1 MIFYLGLISFCVLV
15 LAYVGQKV
23 YRDIVTYVPQLRDLK
38 TKLQEIQ
45 SDIVKNDQTQ
55 KNAEFIRDTYSR
67 GVERSLAFDRA
78 KQCERKH
85 IHLKRQEMGY
95 RAQIRR
101 TRKRL
106 FRVA

>member
-1 MIFYLGLISFCVLV
+1 MIVYLCLISFCVLV

-23 YRDIVTYVPQLRDLK
+23 YRDIVTCVPELRDLK
-38 TKLQEIQ
+38 IKLQEVQ
-45 SDIVKNDQTQ
+45 SDAVKNDQIR
-55 KNAEFIRDTYSR
+55 KNAEFIRDSYPR
-67 GVERSLAFDRA
+67 GVQRSLALDRA

-85 IHLKRQEMGY
+85 IHLKRKEMGY
-95 RAQIRR
+95 KAQIRR